1 MVGQLAILAL
11 LCGTLFYIVTVGDF
25 GPPGALIFIFAAS
38 VSMGQV
44 DTFASVLERTTA
56 TAVAAALAWL
66 VVMITDVFRH
76 DTPAAQDWFKS
87 RPASH
92 KLIAV
97 ARMVLGSAVAAY
109 VAYAFGGQ
117 HAGWAAMGAVAV
129 LQGSHLHI
137 SMSRALQRTIGNVL
151 GALLVALV
159 LLSQPS
165 VWTIIGLVALLSF
178 ATETII
184 GSNYGLGQV
193 LVTPMALFMSY
204 LAAPDLAGMAMVQER
219 VVDTLIGTAVGICFA
234 ILFSTLDDRA
244 HLLTHHINRGR

>member
-1 MVGQLAILAL
+1 
-11 LCGTLFYIVTVGDF
+11 
-25 GPPGALIFIFAAS
+25 
-38 VSMGQV
+38 
-44 DTFASVLERTTA
+44 
-56 TAVAAALAWL
+56 
-66 VVMITDVFRH
+66 
-76 DTPAAQDWFKS
+76 
-87 RPASH
+87 
-92 KLIAV
+92 
-97 ARMVLGSAVAAY
+97 
-109 VAYAFGGQ
+109 
-117 HAGWAAMGAVAV
+117 
-129 LQGSHLHI
+129 
-137 SMSRALQRTIGNVL
+137 MSRALQRTIGNVL

>member
-1 MVGQLAILAL
+1 MLLMRLAVS
-11 LCGTLFYIVTVGDF
+11 TPVT
-25 GPPGALIFIFAAS
+25 
-38 VSMGQV
+38 
-44 DTFASVLERTTA
+44 
-56 TAVAAALAWL
+56 
-66 VVMITDVFRH
+66 
-76 DTPAAQDWFKS
+76 
-87 RPASH
+87 
-92 KLIAV
+92 
-97 ARMVLGSAVAAY
+97 
-109 VAYAFGGQ
+109 
-117 HAGWAAMGAVAV
+117 
-129 LQGSHLHI
+129 
-137 SMSRALQRTIGNVL
+137 
-151 GALLVALV
+151 